1 MTEVHEQYMRRC
13 LELAKQAAGFVA
25 PNPLVGCAIVY
36 EGKIIGEGF
45 HQKFGEAH
53 AEVNAIHSVSDPLL
67 LQHST
72 LYVNLEPCSHIGKTP
87 PCADL
92 IIQKKIPE
100 VIIGCPDLN
109 PLVSGNGI
117 RKLQAAK
124 CKVQT
129 GILEAESKEL
139 NKRFITFHKKKRPY
153 IILKWAQTR
162 DCFLA
167 PKNNSR
173 TNISNEFSRTLAHCW
188 RSEEQSIMI
197 GTNTALH
204 DNPKLDA
211 RLWNNRNPVRVVL
224 DRELKLPPSL
234 NLFDHSVPTIVFTEK
249 EKRGE
254 ENIGFI
260 QLDFKN
266 NLLEN
271 ILHILYEMQ
280 IQSVL
285 VEGGARLLQ
294 SLIEKSLWDEA
305 RIFIAPLLL
314 HEGISAP
321 KISAAPISEENIY
334 GDQLIVI
341 RNKS

>member
-1 MTEVHEQYMRRC
+1 
-13 LELAKQAAGFVA
+13 
-25 PNPLVGCAIVY
+25 
-36 EGKIIGEGF
+36 
-45 HQKFGEAH
+45 
-53 AEVNAIHSVSDPLL
+53 
-67 LQHST
+67 
-72 LYVNLEPCSHIGKTP
+72 
-87 PCADL
+87 
-92 IIQKKIPE
+92 
-100 VIIGCPDLN
+100 
-109 PLVSGNGI
+109 
-117 RKLQAAK
+117 
-124 CKVQT
+124 
-129 GILEAESKEL
+129 
-139 NKRFITFHKKKRPY
+139 
-153 IILKWAQTR
+153 
-162 DCFLA
+162 
-167 PKNNSR
+167 
-173 TNISNEFSRTLAHCW
+173 
-188 RSEEQSIMI
+188 MI